1 MSLRSSQIYI
11 TQVSL
16 NSIEVISR
24 TPDLMQFAAL
34 LLTPSIVSRPMNL
47 VNDEDWL
54 LPHFFASVHFLLEDS
69 INQAHVNLV
78 KLCSNILP
86 HFMLKSAES

>member
-16 NSIEVISR
+16 DAIEVISR
-24 TPDLMQFAAL
+24 TPDLMQFATL

-47 VNDEDWL
+47 VNYEDWL
-54 LPHFFASVHFLLEDS
+54 LSHFFASVHFLLEDT
-69 INQAHVNLV
+69 IDKAHVNFV
-78 KLCSNILP
+78 
-86 HFMLKSAES
+86 